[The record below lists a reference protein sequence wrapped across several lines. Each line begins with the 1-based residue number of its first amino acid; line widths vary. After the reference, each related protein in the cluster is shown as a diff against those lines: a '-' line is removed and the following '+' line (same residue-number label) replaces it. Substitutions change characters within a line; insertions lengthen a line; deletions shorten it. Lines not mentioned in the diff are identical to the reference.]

1 MSPKRL
7 ACVLAVLAL
16 ASFTPAPA
24 DAAAPPDIILIMSDD
39 MGYSDI
45 GCYGSEIETPTL
57 DGLAANGLRFTRFY
71 NTARCC
77 PTRACLLTGL
87 YPHQSGVGHMMGN
100 RNVEGYQGTIT
111 RKCVTIAE
119 VVKPAGYATYMVG
132 KWHVTPPANK
142 DHWPLQRGFD
152 RFYGTIHGAGS
163 FYDPNTLT
171 RDNTFISPC
180 ADPEYKPGTYYYTDA
195 ISHHATRFITEHAAK
210 TPKKPFFMYVAYTA
224 AHWPMHALEEDVA
237 KYKGK
242 YDAGYAAIRK
252 ARYEK
257 MKRLGVI
264 EPGWPLSPQAGDWDA
279 VKDKAWEARCMEVY
293 AAMIDRM
300 DRGIARIVGALK
312 KTGRLENTLLCF
324 FQDNGGCAE
333 GMGRGGQGKPRAEKP
348 PLPPMGAGDLQT
360 DMIPKKT
367 RDGYPLRKGV
377 GAMPGP
383 ADTYIGYGRSWAN
396 VSNTPFREYK
406 HWVHE
411 GGISTPLIV
420 HWPARIPDKNVLR
433 HTPAHLIDLMATCAD
448 VAGAA
453 YPAEYKGETIKPKQ
467 GVSLVPVFEG
477 KDLPSRAL
485 FWEHERNC
493 AVRQGKW
500 KLVGKGVLGPD
511 GPREEKWELYD
522 IDADRSELKNLAAQE
537 PERVKAMSALFLE
550 YAKRCDVL
558 PLPGGKSKAKKK
570 KK

>member
-1 MSPKRL
+1 
-7 ACVLAVLAL
+7 
-16 ASFTPAPA
+16 
-24 DAAAPPDIILIMSDD
+24 
-39 MGYSDI
+39 
-45 GCYGSEIETPTL
+45 
-57 DGLAANGLRFTRFY
+57 
-71 NTARCC
+71 
-77 PTRACLLTGL
+77 
-87 YPHQSGVGHMMGN
+87 
-100 RNVEGYQGTIT
+100 
-111 RKCVTIAE
+111 
-119 VVKPAGYATYMVG
+119 
-132 KWHVTPPANK
+132 
-142 DHWPLQRGFD
+142 
-152 RFYGTIHGAGS
+152 
-163 FYDPNTLT
+163 
-171 RDNTFISPC
+171 
-180 ADPEYKPGTYYYTDA
+180 
-195 ISHHATRFITEHAAK
+195 
-210 TPKKPFFMYVAYTA
+210 
-224 AHWPMHALEEDVA
+224 
-237 KYKGK
+237 
-242 YDAGYAAIRK
+242 
-252 ARYEK
+252 